1 MRNQVV
7 VLVLLVLAMMVSA
20 ATFNHGSSSAVKT
33 GLLASSQAS
42 DGASANEVICDGAA
56 SVDVATAISGTATV
70 VIEGS
75 IDGGTT
81 RFTVSG
87 SSHTVSTRLTISNPI
102 GPYRTSVSSCAG
114 CLVTAKYACVWR
126 VNRTS

>member
-7 VLVLLVLAMMVSA
+7 VLMLLVLAVVVSA

-42 DGASANEVICDGAA
+42 DGASVNEVICDGAA

-70 VIEGS
+70 IIEGS

-87 SSHTVSTRLTISNPI
+87 SSHAVSTRLTILNPI
-102 GPYRTSVSSCAG
+102 GPYRTNVSSCAG